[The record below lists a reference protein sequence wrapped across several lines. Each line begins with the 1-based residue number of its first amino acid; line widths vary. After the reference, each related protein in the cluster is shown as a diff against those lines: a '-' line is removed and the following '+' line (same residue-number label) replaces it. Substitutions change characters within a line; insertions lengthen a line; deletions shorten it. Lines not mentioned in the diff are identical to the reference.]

1 MTRFVICSKVSLKPA
16 ALCLS
21 HPCSGVFSSPD
32 HPNSLALVDSS
43 SKSFSRFIV
52 FVALPW
58 VMCQIGVARVST
70 RLPAGSQDVMYSSNS
85 VQLLSSWIS
94 FLSCN
99 SSNNCPNASSSSSVR
114 FEASEPSN
122 QWHPDVFVSS
132 FQFFGQ
138 QEHFFL
144 SLCPFSAVSKHRP
157 FLVFNQVSISHNTL
171 ISFHLLCGFAWVH
184 CS

>member
-21 HPCSGVFSSPD
+21 HPCSGV
-32 HPNSLALVDSS
+32 SLHQTTQIPWLLLTVLRSRFRGSS
-43 SKSFSRFIV
+43 SLLRCLGSCAKLGWPGSRLV
-52 FVALPW
+52 FPQGPKMSCILRILSNF
-58 VMCQIGVARVST
+58 C
-70 RLPAGSQDVMYSSNS
+70 LLGS
-85 VQLLSSWIS
+85 
-94 FLSCN
+94 LSCPVILPTTVPTPLLLPLYVLRRLSHRTN
-99 SSNNCPNASSSSSVR
+99 GTLML
-114 FEASEPSN
+114 
-122 QWHPDVFVSS
+122 FVSS